1 MHKVLQASWEMP
13 VVGMF
18 SVRVQRRHLENSSL
32 GTAVGMV
39 GPCDQV
45 GRVQASIPFHF

>member
-13 VVGMF
+13 VVVMF
-18 SVRVQRRHLENSSL
+18 SARVQRRHLENSCL
-32 GTAVGMV
+32 GTVVGMV
-39 GPCDQV
+39 GACDQV